1 MACFAVNGLP
11 PDPPRLWSRAQGRC
25 SESNNSTNSS
35 NSSDSS
41 DSTGFI
47 YLPETGKYIT
57 IQEYADIIA
66 MLNKGNVLQYKK
78 NSSNITKQQRYAQI
92 AKMQWTNRTKT
103 WASQSVTATM
113 PNTQS
118 LKRVN
123 YDTIYLDDGSP
134 AIGPIT
140 CPNPAAPTIPSA
152 LPTNPNIRPDSI
164 QINDNQLGIRP
175 TLCPIYV
182 TPPPGPVVPSSGP
195 YPQLPRRP
203 VNPII
208 VPVLP
213 VINPPIGS
221 MPRIVIPNGGQLI
234 CNVIQNICT
243 GEIYSKSAV
252 SHYNPTSA
260 SGVPGPI
267 IELFY
272 NSATQPTYYPRQQGT
287 VFGTNGNVWPTQK
300 ELLSMLQSPINNTSQ
315 PCDSNLTKALAKL
328 YQNVGDDLETL
339 FTYFSIGDVGIL
351 KEKLTYEVYQ
361 NLATLLLSSR
371 YPVDINY
378 TNVLGIIQIGLEG
391 LYQSLLLA
399 STQQQ
404 EIARLNK
411 LLKDSSSGSL
421 NGIKSLSV
429 SADLNIVARIRPEIK
444 LYIQLHGYPANGIFD
459 ADKINQIK
467 ATLGIA

>member
-25 SESNNSTNSS
+25 SESNNSTNS
-35 NSSDSS
+35 
-41 DSTGFI
+41 TGFI

-57 IQEYADIIA
+57 IQEYNDIIA

-123 YDTIYLDDGSP
+123 YDTIYLDDGEP
-134 AIGPIT
+134 AVGPIT
-140 CPNPAAPTIPSA
+140 CPNPVAPTIPSA
-152 LPTNPNIRPDSI
+152 LPTNPNIREEVVI
-164 QINDNQLGIRP
+164 QLSNSQQGITSAYTNR
-175 TLCPIYV
+175 CPIYV
-182 TPPPGPVVPSSGP
+182 TPPPGPSVPSSGP
-195 YPQLPRRP
+195 YPQLPRKQ

-213 VINPPIGS
+213 FIKPPAGS
-221 MPRIVIPNGGQLI
+221 TPRIVIPNGGQLI

-243 GEIYSKSAV
+243 GETYSKSVA
-252 SHYNPTSA
+252 SNFNPTSA
-260 SGVPGPI
+260 SDVPGPNVD
-267 IELFY
+267 LYY
-272 NSATQPTYYPRQQGT
+272 NSATQPTYYPRQPGT

-300 ELLSMLQSPINNTSQ
+300 QLISMLQSPINTTQ

-351 KEKLTYEVYQ
+351 KEKLTYDVYQ
-361 NLATLLLSSR
+361 NLATLLLNSR

-399 STQQQ
+399 SEQQQ

-429 SADLNIVARIRPEIK
+429 AADLNIVARIRPEIK

>member
-11 PDPPRLWSRAQGRC
+11 PDPPRLWSRAQGSC
-25 SESNNSTNSS
+25 SESTN
-35 NSSDSS
+35 
-41 DSTGFI
+41 STGFI
-47 YLPETGKYIT
+47 YIPETGKYVT
-57 IQEYADIIA
+57 IQEYNDIIA

-78 NSSNITKQQRYAQI
+78 NSSNLTKQQRYAQI

-103 WASQSVTATM
+103 WASQSVTTTI

-123 YDTIYLDDGSP
+123 YDTIYLDNGEP
-134 AIGPIT
+134 ADMPIT

-164 QINDNQLGIRP
+164 QINDNQLGINANQ
-175 TLCPIYV
+175 CPIYV
-182 TPPPGPVVPSSGP
+182 TPPPGPVVPSRGP
-195 YPQLPRRP
+195 YPQLPRRS

-208 VPVLP
+208 GPTLP
-213 VINPPIGS
+213 FIKPPPGS

-243 GEIYSKSAV
+243 GETYSKS
-252 SHYNPTSA
+252 SSRNYNPTSA
-260 SGVPGPI
+260 SDVPGPI

-272 NSATQPTYYPRQQGT
+272 NSATQPTYYPRQPGT
-287 VFGTNGNVWPTQK
+287 VFGTNGNVWPTHK
-300 ELLSMLQSPINNTSQ
+300 ELLSMLQSPINATQ

-351 KEKLTYEVYQ
+351 KEKLTYDVYQ

-378 TNVLGIIQIGLEG
+378 TNVLGIIQISLEG

-399 STQQQ
+399 TTQEN

-411 LLKDSSSGSL
+411 LLTDTASGAL

-429 SADLNIVARIRPEIK
+429 SADLNTVALIRPEIK

-459 ADKINQIK
+459 TDNINKIK